1 MFLHYLGKHKPKI
14 ASCYCHLNAECYFVN
29 RHRKYI
35 HIITR
40 SQLNRP
46 LFARKSAICTKQDQR
61 RYILSSCVCL
71 VSVCVCLC
79 VCVSVCCWP
88 KFWRLTATYW
98 RNHSKRTGKY
108 QMANNSVNH
117 WLLAYV
123 FNKFG
128 ESDKQRQRSVY
139 MCCGNILRLLTFRQN
154 WRQNYS
160 GTFYFRTRCRR
171 HRHLRPYFAFFT
183 FTFICQEW
191 YAMCYNKTVIGRT
204 SQAKSSYICCSKIC
218 SQTMNVQFLH
228 RLMRIVDVWEAKMDD

>member
-1 MFLHYLGKHKPKI
+1 LSTDTENIFILSLGHSWTALYLHENQPYAPNKTKEGI
-14 ASCYCHLNAECYFVN
+14 YCH
-29 RHRKYI
+29 H
-35 HIITR
+35 
-40 SQLNRP
+40 
-46 LFARKSAICTKQDQR
+46 
-61 RYILSSCVCL
+61 
-71 VSVCVCLC
+71 VSVWCLCVCLC

-98 RNHSKRTGKY
+98 RNHFKRTGKY